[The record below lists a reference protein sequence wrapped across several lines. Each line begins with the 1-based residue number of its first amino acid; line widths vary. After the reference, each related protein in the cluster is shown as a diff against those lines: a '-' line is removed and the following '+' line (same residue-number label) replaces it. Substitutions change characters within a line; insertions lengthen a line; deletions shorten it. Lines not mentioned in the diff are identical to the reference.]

1 MRNKMM
7 WLTVLFMALSLVSCD
22 KLEDSDVT
30 QDILPGRWTFGYETD
45 EPLDYELSYKLV
57 IFNVDGTCA
66 LTFADGQLEGTYRA
80 SRDVIRIDA
89 SVGNGE
95 VHTLLWRV
103 LTMSPY
109 RVVAEYEHQ
118 INDENRVK
126 MTVTLD
132 KL

>member
-1 MRNKMM
+1 M

>member
-1 MRNKMM
+1 MM

-57 IFNVDGTCA
+57 IFNADGTCA

-89 SVGNGE
+89 SVGNDE